1 MIRFAKRCAY
11 SSWCSDTMAVM
22 PSSLHT
28 WRSSS
33 RIFRGG
39 GIEAG
44 DRLVGQNDVGLLR
57 QRAGNPDTLLL
68 AAREL
73 IDTRHGFVGQTDA
86 LEAVESQF
94 QVRAGQREET
104 AQGIVIAESAGEDVG
119 EGRMSLDQLMVLEN
133 ECRSAPVLAECAGRA
148 KDTEIR

>member
-1 MIRFAKRCAY
+1 M
-11 SSWCSDTMAVM
+11 
-22 PSSLHT
+22 
-28 WRSSS
+28 
-33 RIFRGG
+33 
-39 GIEAG
+39 
-44 DRLVGQNDVGLLR
+44 
-57 QRAGNPDTLLL
+57 
-68 AAREL
+68 
-73 IDTRHGFVGQTDA
+73 
-86 LEAVESQF
+86 ESQF